1 MTAEQQPHKG
11 QTERSASAGPLAAAG
26 VFTPPARGLG
36 YWELVWLR
44 FQRHR
49 PAFVSLWIL
58 VGLYLVCVVF
68 AEFFAPYSVTTYSS
82 QNIAAPPQ
90 RPRLIDEAGTW
101 HGQLFVY
108 GLTSEVNQSTGKR
121 THTVNT
127 AEIIKLCFVC
137 RGESYKLWGLIEMDW
152 HLFVPIDGY
161 AYILGGNRLGRDL
174 LSRIIFG
181 GRVSLTVSLAG
192 LAISMTLGVF
202 LGTVSG
208 YYGGTVDVVIQRATE
223 ILLSFPAIPL
233 WLTLSAALPVN
244 WTSIEVYFAI
254 TTLLGLINW
263 AWLARQIRGQVLAL
277 REQSII
283 QASLALGASHLHII
297 LRHLIPN
304 LTSHVIVIGT
314 LTIPWMILS
323 ETALSFLG
331 LGIRPPLT
339 SWGVLLEEAQN
350 VQALRNTPWLVFP
363 ALAVILTVMAF
374 NFLGDGLRDAT
385 EPRPYTMV
393 ETSEQ

>member
-1 MTAEQQPHKG
+1 MTAEQQPPKV
-11 QTERSASAGPLAAAG
+11 QTDRSAPAALPEIG
-26 VFTPPARGLG
+26 VFKPPAPALG
-36 YWELVWLR
+36 YWDLVWIRLR
-44 FQRHR
+44 RHR
-49 PAFVSLWIL
+49 SAFVSLWIL
-58 VGLYLVCVVF
+58 AGAYLVCVVL
-68 AEFFAPYSVTTYSS
+68 AEFFAPFSITTYSS

-90 RPRLIDEAGTW
+90 WPRLIDQSGHW
-101 HGQLFVY
+101 SGQLFVY
-108 GLTSEVNQSTGKR
+108 GLTSQVDQSTGKR
-121 THTVNT
+121 THTINT

-137 RGESYKLWGLIEMDW
+137 RGEAYKLWGLIETDW
-152 HLFVPIDGY
+152 HLFVPVDGY
-161 AYILGGNRLGRDL
+161 AYILGGDRLGRDL

-181 GRVSLTVSLAG
+181 GRVTLTVSLVG
-192 LAISMTLGVF
+192 LATSMFLGVF

-208 YYGGTVDVVIQRATE
+208 YFGGTIDVVIQRATE

-233 WLTLSAALPVN
+233 WLTLSAALPTN
-244 WTSIEVYFAI
+244 WTSIQVYFAI

-263 AWLARQIRGQVLAL
+263 AWLARQIRGQVLVL
-277 REQSII
+277 REQSFI
-283 QASLALGASHLHII
+283 QASQALGAGHLHII
-297 LRHLIPN
+297 FRHLIPN
-304 LTSHVIVIGT
+304 LTSHMIVIGT

-350 VQALRNTPWLVFP
+350 VQALRTTPWLVFP

-385 EPRPYTMV
+385 EPRPYTMI
-393 ETSEQ
+393 ETAEP